1 MLSTVVQITQEKT
14 APYKNRP
21 KPLQGFQ
28 NHRIPQRKGRINVTD
43 VGSLA
48 IFKENAPTRKKE
60 EKVIPLMTFD
70 EE

>member
-1 MLSTVVQITQEKT
+1 MTIDQSRLRDSKRETKIADT
-14 APYKNRP
+14 
-21 KPLQGFQ
+21 
-28 NHRIPQRKGRINVTD
+28 KGEWGTNVTD